1 MGARWD
7 GSIGV
12 SNRDTLRTG
21 VAITIRVM
29 EEEEDTMTASITIK
43 TKLVV
48 RVNEVPSKG
57 FGPEEEQFTR
67 SLDQAQSTLRWIGS
81 GEEAFQSEGGRCA
94 PTRTSTSS
102 SLMATLT
109 WTREEDS
116 LEEHVH
122 EVGVPVVT
130 EVGEDAQ
137 AVQEI

>member
-21 VAITIRVM
+21 V

-48 RVNEVPSKG
+48 RVNEVPAKG

-81 GEEAFQSEGGRCA
+81 GEEAFQSEAG
-94 PTRTSTSS
+94 
-102 SLMATLT
+102 
-109 WTREEDS
+109 
-116 LEEHVH
+116 
-122 EVGVPVVT
+122 
-130 EVGEDAQ
+130 
-137 AVQEI
+137 